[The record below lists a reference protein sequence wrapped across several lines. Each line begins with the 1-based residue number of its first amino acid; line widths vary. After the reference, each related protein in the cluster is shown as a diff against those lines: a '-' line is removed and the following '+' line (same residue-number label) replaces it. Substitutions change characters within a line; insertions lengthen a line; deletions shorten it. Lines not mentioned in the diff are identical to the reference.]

1 MLHDGTTSI
10 VQSCPYDNRAYAIVD
25 DNSSSTVQTV
35 VYMISL
41 FESMAEVYIQL
52 DGQDAWEMYANELI
66 VSDLPDVWVNLA
78 SNGGKR
84 NRQVI

>member
-1 MLHDGTTSI
+1 
-10 VQSCPYDNRAYAIVD
+10 
-25 DNSSSTVQTV
+25 
-35 VYMISL
+35 MISL